1 MTQGLRI
8 DRHETMKTTACT
20 PAARRKAKQLL
31 AAFRKEQIQIWKSGQ
46 GFQVVT
52 FERPGHTYGSCEFA
66 TKSEAFRHIIKRCAN
81 TGFDLARFDAIA
93 TRFFRRFLAA

>member
-1 MTQGLRI
+1 
-8 DRHETMKTTACT
+8 MKTTACT

-31 AAFRKEQIQIWKSGQ
+31 AAFRQEQIQIWTSGA

-52 FERPGHTYGSCEFA
+52 FERPGYSYSSCEFG
-66 TKSEAFRHIIKRCAN
+66 TKLEAFRHIIKRCAN

-93 TRFFRRFLAA
+93 ARYFRRFLIA